1 MNISLET
8 QLKIMYLGIAV
19 WPSWEFA
26 AKKMWIWRKSL
37 DRFGYRFFY
46 YGVGIQQFPGYRTQK
61 IEVPLAHLKE
71 HGWGDCTHILYT
83 DCCDCLMLAP
93 PGEIETKYEALG
105 RPPMLISGSAQLSN
119 VSDPARYPIF
129 DQGSELFRY
138 PHVGGYLMEAPLA
151 VEFLQMLHDRYP
163 QCGDDCFAWYDA
175 IVDGV
180 FAPVID
186 TDCEIW
192 MVNGDKYL
200 EIIED
205 NGRKRIRNTATAK
218 LPAIWHNAG
227 GYADL
232 VTYRDAVM
240 RPMAERLGIIAEG
253 EQP

>member
-129 DQGSELFRY
+129 DQGSELFRGTAND
-138 PHVGGYLMEAPLA
+138 PDRLATPFHGHFFARLEPGNINFHSGACGFGTLGRLESADERNGGRDAANGAGTSGGNQPSPLT
-151 VEFLQMLHDRYP
+151 
-163 QCGDDCFAWYDA
+163 
-175 IVDGV
+175 GV
-180 FAPVID
+180 
-186 TDCEIW
+186 
-192 MVNGDKYL
+192 
-200 EIIED
+200 
-205 NGRKRIRNTATAK
+205 
-218 LPAIWHNAG
+218 
-227 GYADL
+227 DL
-232 VTYRDAVM
+232 VAVGKGFTHEN
-240 RPMAERLGIIAEG
+240 P
-253 EQP
+253 Q